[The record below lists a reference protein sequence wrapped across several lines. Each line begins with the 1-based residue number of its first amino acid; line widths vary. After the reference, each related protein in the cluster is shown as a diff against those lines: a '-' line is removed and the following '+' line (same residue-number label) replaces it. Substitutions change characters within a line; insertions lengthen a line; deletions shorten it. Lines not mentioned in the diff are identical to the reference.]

1 MKNIRKAIALVLA
14 VAALFCLPI
23 QASADEASATI
34 DYTRTGSLSIY
45 KYDLTRAESDG
56 VWDTNAYV
64 STGIYDQSV
73 VDRMTDYTVP
83 GVEFMYLR
91 VADIAMYTEQTE
103 NENKVITV
111 YGFAD
116 GENTNSLLAAI
127 GLSASE
133 AYCTENNVAY
143 FTSDSINSALAEVLA
158 SNSTSV
164 KTALEGY
171 IKNAGGTAMSVTDEY
186 GHSAADG
193 LELGLYLV
201 VETRVPENVTSTC
214 NPFLISLPM
223 TTLDGSAWN
232 YDVTVYPKNRTGY
245 PTLEKTVRESA
256 PDTGKNNGSTNDIT
270 DGYADTASASTG
282 DVVDYQFIS
291 TLPTIT
297 SPASSLSCYTFV
309 DKLPRGII
317 YNRND
322 VVISFYKDKECTELV
337 DSWNMDSG
345 KFTVSYSEP
354 SDGQQMTVVMTESGL
369 SEINSN
375 TLVYSDESLYRGYS
389 DCTMRVCYSC
399 TVNSDASFIYGD
411 EGNTNSVTLTWKRT
425 NSDFYD
431 TLTDDAH
438 VFSYAID
445 LTKKFSDGAG
455 NVGNVKFKLYNDT
468 DGYYVRAKL
477 IDGVYYVTEHVAE
490 AAQATEFIPTAEGHI
505 IIKGLEDDSYLATEL
520 ATDTGYNLL
529 KDDIKIVISVSD
541 GAECANCH
549 KPLLTATAKVNNKNV
564 SMRADGD
571 SENAIVPLTVV
582 NTKGFTLPKTG
593 SYGTWMFT
601 VGGILAMGAAL
612 IIIFRANRKKR
623 T

>member
-56 VWDTNAYV
+56 AWDTNAYV

-73 VDRMTDYTVP
+73 VDRMADYTVP

-111 YGFAD
+111 YGFVD
-116 GENTNSLLAAI
+116 GENTSSLLAAI
-127 GLSASE
+127 GLSASG

-143 FTSDSINSALAEVLA
+143 FTSDSINSALAAALA

-164 KTALEGY
+164 KTVLESY
-171 IKNAGGTAMSVTDEY
+171 IKNVGGTAMSVTDEY
-186 GHSAADG
+186 GHSSADG

-232 YDVTVYPKNRTGY
+232 YDVTVYPKN
-245 PTLEKTVRESA
+245 KT
-256 PDTGKNNGSTNDIT
+256 
-270 DGYADTASASTG
+270 
-282 DVVDYQFIS
+282 
-291 TLPTIT
+291 
-297 SPASSLSCYTFV
+297 
-309 DKLPRGII
+309 
-317 YNRND
+317 
-322 VVISFYKDKECTELV
+322 
-337 DSWNMDSG
+337 
-345 KFTVSYSEP
+345 
-354 SDGQQMTVVMTESGL
+354 
-369 SEINSN
+369 
-375 TLVYSDESLYRGYS
+375 
-389 DCTMRVCYSC
+389 
-399 TVNSDASFIYGD
+399 
-411 EGNTNSVTLTWKRT
+411 
-425 NSDFYD
+425 
-431 TLTDDAH
+431 
-438 VFSYAID
+438 
-445 LTKKFSDGAG
+445 
-455 NVGNVKFKLYNDT
+455 
-468 DGYYVRAKL
+468 GYYVRAKL

-529 KDDIKIVISVSD
+529 KDDIKIVISVGN

-601 VGGILAMGAAL
+601 IGGILAMGAAL
-612 IIIFRANRKKR
+612 IIIFSANKKKR